1 MAAPSLYSVGTVLD
15 IDGNDVD
22 LSLFKGK
29 HVVVINVA
37 CE

>member
-1 MAAPSLYSVGTVLD
+1 MAAPNLYSIEKVPD

-29 HVVVINVA
+29 HVVVVNVA